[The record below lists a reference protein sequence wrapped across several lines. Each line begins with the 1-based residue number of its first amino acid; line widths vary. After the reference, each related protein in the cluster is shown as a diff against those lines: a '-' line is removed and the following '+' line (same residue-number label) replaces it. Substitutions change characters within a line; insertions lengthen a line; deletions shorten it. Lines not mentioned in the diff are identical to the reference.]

1 MMKRVCVVCEGQ
13 SEETVVRTVI
23 SPALHS
29 SGINLSGQTIQTSPG
44 HKGGGLSY
52 ARVRNH
58 IKNTL
63 CQHSAPVVTTFF
75 DLYALPTDFPGYAA
89 AQKKSSYTERLKCLE
104 DEFHKDIINA
114 TGCRSE
120 RFIPYIQPHEL
131 EALLFSDV
139 SALVSIEPKWNSA
152 LSSLQ
157 AVLSRFS
164 PEEINDGVD
173 TKPSARLERLL
184 SNPSYKK
191 KGNLRHASIA
201 AEKIGL
207 AKIEAA
213 CPHFANWLTKLRSI
227 SVE

>member
-1 MMKRVCVVCEGQ
+1 MMKLVHVVCEGQ
-13 SEETVVRTVI
+13 TEETVVREVI
-23 SPALHS
+23 SPALQS
-29 SGINLSGQTIQTSPG
+29 SGKCLIGKTVKTSPE
-44 HKGGGLSY
+44 HKGGALSY
-52 ARVRNH
+52 ARVKLH
-58 IKNTL
+58 ITNTL
-63 CQHSAPVVTTFF
+63 KQRSAPVVTTFF
-75 DLYALPTDFPGYAA
+75 DLYALNSKFPGYEKAK
-89 AQKKSSYTERLKCLE
+89 QKGSLAERLKCLE
-104 DEFHKDIINA
+104 DEFHKDITSA
-114 TGCRSE
+114 TGCRPE
-120 RFIPYIQPHEL
+120 RFIPHIQPHEL

-139 SALVSIEPKWNSA
+139 SELVSIEPKWNSA